1 MIESTISGETFGLG
15 GKAALVVGGGSGIGR
30 ATAELL
36 ARIGAR
42 VAVADLDGDRAMEV
56 ADAIGGIAI
65 AGDVTDESS
74 AIAVVDE
81 ARSSLEGLGAVA
93 NIVGVA
99 SWADLLTVDSA
110 TWEHDLRI
118 NLTQHLYV
126 GRAAARHMI
135 EDGVAGSLALVT
147 SISGISGAPN
157 HAAYGAAKAGATN
170 LARSMANEWA
180 IHGIRVNSVAP
191 DIIATPRVAA
201 GFAERGITDMDAIV
215 ADEAL
220 LRRWGRPEEIAGP
233 LVFLLSDLAA
243 FVTGQNLVVDGG
255 TSARFPHAGP
265 KPFDES

>member
-1 MIESTISGETFGLG
+1 MSFGLE
-15 GKAALVVGGGSGIGR
+15 GKATLVVGGGSGIGR

-36 ARIGAR
+36 ASVGAK
-42 VAVADLDGDRAMEV
+42 VAVADLDGDRAKEV
-56 ADAIGGIAI
+56 ADAIGGTAI
-65 AGDVTDESS
+65 AGDVTQDDG
-74 AIAVVDE
+74 ATAVVDE
-81 ARSSLEGLGAVA
+81 AHAALGGLHGVA

-99 SWADLLTVDSA
+99 SWADLLSVDAA
-110 TWEHDLRI
+110 TWEHDLRV
-118 NLTQHLYV
+118 NLTQHLFV

-135 EDGVAGSLALVT
+135 DDGVAGSLALVT
-147 SISGISGAPN
+147 SISGIFGAPN

-170 LARSMANEWA
+170 LARSMANEWGG
-180 IHGIRVNSVAP
+180 HGIRVNSVAP
-191 DIIATPRVAA
+191 DIIATPRVVA
-201 GFAERGITDMDAIV
+201 GFTERGVTDMDAIV

-265 KPFDES
+265 KPFTDD